1 MKSLLKHLA
10 NRMGYEIKKVQT
22 DDELKFLKKQRIANP
37 SRQIVVFDI
46 GANVGN
52 YTLKLLKQQLDLQ
65 IYSFEPFA
73 DSFEKMKVNLS
84 GYKGVQL
91 FNIAL
96 SNEDGKA
103 VFYTN
108 QFSETNSLFHSKVT
122 GNEALDTSLTNIG
135 RIEVPTSR
143 ADTFCHNESIQ
154 FIDLLKIDVQGAEYK
169 VLKGAEKL
177 FQAFAV
183 KAIRVEVNFKNFYEN
198 QATFSQVFD
207 LLQSFGF
214 ELICFLDPVY
224 LDGKLQWADPFFML
238 SHNKIK

>member
-10 NRMGYEIKKVQT
+10 NQMGYEIKKVQT
-22 DDELKFLKKQRIANP
+22 DDEINFLKKQRAANS
-37 SRQIVVFDI
+37 SREIVVFDV

-52 YTLKLLKQQLDLQ
+52 YSLKLLKQQLKLK
-65 IYSFEPFA
+65 IYTFEPFA
-73 DSFEKMKVNLS
+73 DSFEKLKVNLS

-108 QFSETNSLFHSKVT
+108 QFSETNSLLHSKVT
-122 GNEALDTSLTNIG
+122 GNEGLDANLSNIG
-135 RIEVPTSR
+135 NVDVLTSR
-143 ADTFCHNESIQ
+143 ADTFCHNECIQ
-154 FIDLLKIDVQGAEYK
+154 SIDLLKIDVQGAEYK

-177 FQAFAV
+177 FQMFAV
-183 KAIRVEVNFKNFYEN
+183 KAVRVEVNFKNAYEG

-214 ELICFLDPVY
+214 ELIFLLDTVY
-224 LDGKLQWADPFFML
+224 MDGKLYWADTFFKL
-238 SHNKIK
+238 SPDKLK